1 MMSEA
6 QADCA
11 QRRATRNPHGFR
23 SRLVFCGL
31 PKTLSATSHGDI
43 SLNDVGSM
51 LHVSALQGRV
61 LPAFSS
67 GAQGRTQRGLSC
79 EPGCRSDLDIP
90 HGQRGAVRG
99 KPMAHPRTNPRTVG
113 TPRCARAPTPKSWY
127 FFVVAACG
135 WPLSWPVLWSRQV
148 QHKRQHLE
156 TVSFTTREPKP
167 TVVVATG
174 ATQASTSGGGEL
186 HNERTEAN
194 CCGRDRYN
202 TSVNIWRR

>member
-51 LHVSALQGRV
+51 LHMSALQGRV

-67 GAQGRTQRGLSC
+67 GARGRTQRGLSC
-79 EPGCRSDLDIP
+79 EPGCRSDLDSP
-90 HGQRGAVRG
+90 HGQSGAVRG
-99 KPMAHPRTNPRTVG
+99 KPMAHPAQ
-113 TPRCARAPTPKSWY
+113 TPERGGAHDAQGLLLRRVDF

-135 WPLSWPVLWSRQV
+135 WPLSWPVLWSRQIR
-148 QHKRQHLE
+148 HKRQHLE
-156 TVSFTTREPKP
+156 TVSFTGREPKP

-174 ATQASTSGGGEL
+174 AAQASTSGDGEL
-186 HNERTEAN
+186 HRERTEAN